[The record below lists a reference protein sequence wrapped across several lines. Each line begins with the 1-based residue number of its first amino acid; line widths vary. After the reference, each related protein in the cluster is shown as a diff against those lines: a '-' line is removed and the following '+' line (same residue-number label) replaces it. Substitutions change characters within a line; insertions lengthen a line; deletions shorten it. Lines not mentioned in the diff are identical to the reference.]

1 MLEPPGFLMLNYGV
15 QTPREPRRPHCLR
28 VASPR
33 WATEILAT
41 AGCFTGTEVIACLAT
56 DMELVD
62 DCCERVAGALDAG
75 RSIAFQARD
84 RGSPAHKSGS
94 STVTRVPAAGS
105 DSKPNAPSWDAH
117 THPNESEA
125 VTGDLR
131 SGRNSGR
138 CLRRLGRVPP
148 PRARQSTPG
157 SAQHWPIAFLGEPP
171 GNVRPHPAGSSGRPA
186 AAPRISLPDA

>member
-105 DSKPNAPSWDAH
+105 DSKPNAPSWDAQN
-117 THPNESEA
+117 PSQ
-125 VTGDLR
+125 
-131 SGRNSGR
+131 
-138 CLRRLGRVPP
+138 RV
-148 PRARQSTPG
+148 RG
-157 SAQHWPIAFLGEPP
+157 CHWGP
-171 GNVRPHPAGSSGRPA
+171 
-186 AAPRISLPDA
+186 